1 MTTLTIKV
9 NERTKTGK
17 AFIAMT
23 KGLVKDS
30 KSIAI
35 LKLESE
41 AIVKDESSYNQ
52 KFVDKILDRYNNIDN
67 KNLIKLNPDDVWDS
81 IL

>member
-1 MTTLTIKV
+1 MTTLTIKI

-23 KGLVKDS
+23 KNLVRDS
-30 KSIAI
+30 KSIEI
-35 LKLESE
+35 LKSEPENVDKESE
-41 AIVKDESSYNQ
+41 YNQ
-52 KFVDKILDRYNNIDN
+52 DFVAMVLGRYNNLEKN
-67 KNLIKLNPDDVWDS
+67 KLTRLNPKDLWGN

>member
-1 MTTLTIKV
+1 MTTLTIKI

-23 KGLVKDS
+23 KNLVRDS
-30 KSIAI
+30 KSIEI
-35 LKLESE
+35 LKSEPENVDIESQ
-41 AIVKDESSYNQ
+41 YNQ
-52 KFVDKILDRYNNIDN
+52 DFVAMVLGRYNNLEKN
-67 KNLIKLNPDDVWDS
+67 KLTRLNPKDLWGN